1 MSNSAYDKYI
11 ELLNRASSSSN
22 DAERKI
28 LVDQANKICRDPEFL
43 KGPSNGFSSSNNSS
57 GLTSSPATYNGY
69 SVNSGLTSIPT
80 TTTSTPYSYQ
90 NGWYVDY
97 RPGGY

>member
-1 MSNSAYDKYI
+1 MSGNSVERYI
-11 ELLNRASSSSN
+11 GLIEKSMSMKN
-22 DAERKI
+22 EVEK
-28 LVDQANKICRDPEFL
+28 NKIINEAHQVLRNSKPNTGYIDT
-43 KGPSNGFSSSNNSS
+43 GYSNNGS

-80 TTTSTPYSYQ
+80 TTTSTPYFVQ